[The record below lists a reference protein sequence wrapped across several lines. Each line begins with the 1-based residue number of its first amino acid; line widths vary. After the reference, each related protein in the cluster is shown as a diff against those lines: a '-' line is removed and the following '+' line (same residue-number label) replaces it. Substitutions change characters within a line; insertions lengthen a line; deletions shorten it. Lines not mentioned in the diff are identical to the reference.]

1 MNTPM
6 YYVGGSKGGV
16 GKSLLSFALVDY
28 LISREQ
34 RVLLM
39 DTDTSNP
46 DVYKAHKDAELTI
59 LVCEM
64 RNLDNADGW
73 SDMLNTVESHPEH
86 VVVINSAARSK
97 EGTTNYGELLK
108 AALTALRRD
117 LITFWVINRHR
128 DSIEL
133 LHSFQH
139 IFADAPIHVCRNL
152 HFGTADRFDLYNNSK
167 IKEKVEQTG
176 TTLDF
181 PELASRVV
189 DTLYSGRVPIWKAV
203 ADLPIGNRVELLRW
217 RSRCAEMFDRV
228 LSDARPENQHEAGG
242 AA

>member
-1 MNTPM
+1 MKYPM

-16 GKSLLSFALVDY
+16 GKSLVSFALVDY
-28 LISREQ
+28 LISRDQ

-39 DTDTSNP
+39 DSDTDNP
-46 DVYKAHKDAELTI
+46 DVYKAHKHADLPA
-59 LVCEM
+59 LVCKM
-64 RNLDNADGW
+64 HKLDNADGW
-73 SDMLNTVESHPEH
+73 ADMLNTVESHPEH

-97 EGTTNYGELLK
+97 EGTSNYGELLK
-108 AALTALRRD
+108 AALEALGRE

-139 IFADAPIHVCRNL
+139 IFSEAPIHVCRNL

-176 TTLDF
+176 TSLDF

-189 DTLYSGRVPIWKAV
+189 DTLYSGRTTIWKAV
-203 ADLPIGNRVELLRW
+203 AELPIGNRVELLRW
-217 RSRCAEMFDRV
+217 RSRCAEMFSRALPGIV
-228 LSDARPENQHEAGG
+228 EEQR
-242 AA
+242 